1 MAKPAAAQSPKA
13 LGSHPQPPSAPH
25 PSQPAGFWA
34 TKAGLIVGALLCNF
48 LWGSAIPAVTQGY
61 QLLSIEDSLGGQM
74 LFAGVRFAASGI
86 AILVFWTLLHRK
98 TPQLTPTT
106 LKDSFF
112 LCLLWTVGQYACYYV
127 GMAHATGV
135 SASIIQGFEVFVTL
149 ILGALCFHSESLT
162 PRKVAGS
169 LIGVAGIALFS
180 GGGTVGFSW
189 MGEGLL
195 AAGTVFASMAS
206 QLLAKYSK
214 RADPIVLAGA
224 QFVLGGLILAFLGT
238 ALGGQL
244 ALAAPAAWGILAWL
258 ILVSSVAYGL
268 WSYLIATHPVS
279 SVVVWSFTL
288 PVFGVLLSLVLLGDQ
303 GNPFGL
309 TSAVAVALLCL
320 GIWLVDTDLPKKP
333 AKSY

>member
-1 MAKPAAAQSPKA
+1 MAKPRAT
-13 LGSHPQPPSAPH
+13 HPQS
-25 PSQPAGFWA
+25 FWA
-34 TKAGLIVGALLCNF
+34 TKAGLIAGALLCNF
-48 LWGSAIPAVTQGY
+48 LWGSAIPAIAQGY
-61 QLLSIEDSLGGQM
+61 QLLSIEDSTGGQM
-74 LFAGVRFAASGI
+74 LFAGIRFSVSGV
-86 AILVFWTLLHRK
+86 AILVFWALSHRQMPRITKSTLQDGFR
-98 TPQLTPTT
+98 
-106 LKDSFF
+106 
-112 LCLLWTVGQYACYYV
+112 LCLLWTVGQYACYYL

-149 ILGALCFHSESLT
+149 ILGALCFHSEALT
-162 PRKVAGS
+162 ARKVAGS

-180 GGGTVGFSW
+180 GGGSVGFSW

-214 RADPIVLAGA
+214 HADPIVLAGT
-224 QFVLGGLILAFLGT
+224 QFVLGGLLLAALGLV
-238 ALGGQL
+238 LGGQL
-244 ALAAPAAWGILAWL
+244 TLDTPAAWGILAWL

-268 WSYLIATHPVS
+268 WSLLIATHPVS

-320 GIWLVDTDLPKKP
+320 GIWLVDSNSSKKP
-333 AKSY
+333 AKSH

>member
-1 MAKPAAAQSPKA
+1 MAKPSSPHS
-13 LGSHPQPPSAPH
+13 SHPKS
-25 PSQPAGFWA
+25 FWSG
-34 TKAGLIVGALLCNF
+34 KVGLILGALICNF

-61 QLLSIEDSLGGQM
+61 QLLAIETSVGGQM
-74 LFAGVRFAASGI
+74 LFAGVRFAVSGI
-86 AILVFWTLLHRK
+86 AILFFWAFTQRQAL
-98 TPQLTPTT
+98 PLTPST
-106 LKDSFF
+106 LKDSAR

-149 ILGALCFHSESLT
+149 LLGALCFHSEALT
-162 PRKVAGS
+162 ARKVAGS

-195 AAGTVFASMAS
+195 AAGTVFASAAS

-214 RADPIVLAGA
+214 HSDPIVLAGA
-224 QFVLGGLILAFLGT
+224 QFVLGGLVLAVLGLS
-238 ALGGQL
+238 LGGQL
-244 ALAAPAAWGILAWL
+244 ALATPAAWGILAWL

-309 TSAVAVALLCL
+309 TSALAVALLCL
-320 GIWLVDTDLPKKP
+320 GIWLVDADASKKP
-333 AKSY
+333 AKSW

>member
-1 MAKPAAAQSPKA
+1 MAKPQA
-13 LGSHPQPPSAPH
+13 SHPKS
-25 PSQPAGFWA
+25 FWA
-34 TKAGLIVGALLCNF
+34 TKGGLVAGALLCNF

-61 QLLSIEDSLGGQM
+61 QLLSLQDSAGGQM
-74 LFAGVRFAASGI
+74 LFAGVRFAVSGA
-86 AILVFWTLLHRK
+86 AILLFWALRHRQAPRI
-98 TPQLTPTT
+98 TRPVLQ
-106 LKDSFF
+106 DSFR
-112 LCLLWTVGQYACYYV
+112 LCLLWTVGQYVCYYI

-149 ILGALCFHSESLT
+149 VLGALCFHSESLT
-162 PRKVAGS
+162 ARKVAGS

-180 GGGTVGFSW
+180 GGGSVGFSW

-195 AAGTVFASMAS
+195 AAGTVFASVAS

-214 RADPIVLAGA
+214 HADPIVLAGT
-224 QFVLGGLILAFLGT
+224 QFVLGGVLLAALGLV
-238 ALGGQL
+238 LGGQL
-244 ALAAPAAWGILAWL
+244 ALTTPAAWGILAWL

-268 WSYLIATHPVS
+268 WSLLIATHPVS
-279 SVVVWSFTL
+279 AVVVWSFTL

-320 GIWLVDTDLPKKP
+320 GIWLVDSGSPKKP

>member
-1 MAKPAAAQSPKA
+1 MANPAVAQSPKA
-13 LGSHPQPPSAPH
+13 PGSHPQPPSTPY
-25 PSQPAGFWA
+25 PSRPSGFWA

-74 LFAGVRFAASGI
+74 LFAGVRFTASGI
-86 AILVFWTLLHRK
+86 AILVFWALLHRK

-149 ILGALCFHSESLT
+149 LLGALCFHSESLT

-180 GGGTVGFSW
+180 GGGTIGFSW

-195 AAGTVFASMAS
+195 AAGTVFASVAS
-206 QLLAKYSK
+206 QIG
-214 RADPIVLAGA
+214 RAHV
-224 QFVLGGLILAFLGT
+224 
-238 ALGGQL
+238 
-244 ALAAPAAWGILAWL
+244 
-258 ILVSSVAYGL
+258 
-268 WSYLIATHPVS
+268 
-279 SVVVWSFTL
+279 
-288 PVFGVLLSLVLLGDQ
+288 
-303 GNPFGL
+303 
-309 TSAVAVALLCL
+309 
-320 GIWLVDTDLPKKP
+320 
-333 AKSY
+333 